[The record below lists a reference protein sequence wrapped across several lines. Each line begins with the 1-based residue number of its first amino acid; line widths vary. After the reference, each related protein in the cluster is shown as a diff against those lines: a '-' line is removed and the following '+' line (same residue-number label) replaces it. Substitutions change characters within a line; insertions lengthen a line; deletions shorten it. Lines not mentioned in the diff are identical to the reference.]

1 MDQRM
6 HGFPGGTR
14 RAINGIGGVAI
25 AAAIGCGGLLSDAAQ
40 GAEPRYPQE
49 FAEIMGGRI
58 PLSPTQAE
66 MPRSLLE
73 TMVGER
79 TAREIGWLKAQ

>member
-25 AAAIGCGGLLSDAAQ
+25 AAA
-40 GAEPRYPQE
+40 
-49 FAEIMGGRI
+49 
-58 PLSPTQAE
+58 
-66 MPRSLLE
+66 
-73 TMVGER
+73 
-79 TAREIGWLKAQ
+79 LKAVVSRL